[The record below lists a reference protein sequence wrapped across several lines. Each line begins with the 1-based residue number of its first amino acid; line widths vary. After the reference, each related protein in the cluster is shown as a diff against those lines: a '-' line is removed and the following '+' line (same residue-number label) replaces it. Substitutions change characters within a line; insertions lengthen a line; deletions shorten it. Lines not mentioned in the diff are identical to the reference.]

1 MGRARQLLLPG
12 AALVTALAAG
22 LAPALLPA
30 GTWLP
35 AALWHLVF
43 AVGALPM
50 ILAAMGYFVPVL
62 TRSGAAPRLLAVAP
76 LAALAAGAGIVG
88 FFVHGTPALR
98 LAAPWLALLAVAGFA
113 AWLAWRWRRCLG
125 RPNACLAWYAAAL
138 GLLALGLLAVAA
150 APYAP
155 EHGRALRAFHL
166 HINLLGFI
174 GVTALGT
181 LHVLLPTV
189 AGRPDPSAA
198 ARLALDLKWSAGGAF
213 LLALGTA
220 LASVPGAV
228 PTALAAPLALAG
240 AAAYAWPPLRLLS
253 HARRAWRRELVAAGN
268 TMPLLVAALAGLC
281 LALGAGCLHLF
292 GITAGAAALP
302 LFALAFLLP
311 LVSGAAGQLLPVWL
325 YPGVQDAWH
334 RASRKRLALG
344 ARARAAL
351 LPAGGVLA
359 ALGLAPGYVI
369 GVLGAVWLALAML
382 AVLLGRR

>member
-1 MGRARQLLLPG
+1 MSRARQLLLPG

-22 LAPALLPA
+22 LAPALQPA
-30 GTWLP
+30 GRWLP

-62 TRSGAAPRLLAVAP
+62 TRSGGTPRLLALAP

-88 FFVHGTPALR
+88 FFLHGTLALR
-98 LAAPWLALLAVAGFA
+98 LAAPWLALFAVALFA

-125 RPNACLAWYAAAL
+125 RPNPCLAWYAAAL
-138 GLLALGLLAVAA
+138 ALLALGLLAIAV

-155 EHGRALRAFHL
+155 EHSRALRAFHL
-166 HINLLGFI
+166 HINTLGFI

-189 AGRPDPSAA
+189 AGRPDPAAA

-213 LLALGTA
+213 VLALGTA
-220 LASVPGAV
+220 LAAVPGSLL
-228 PTALAAPLALAG
+228 LAAPLALAG
-240 AAAYAWPPLRLLS
+240 AAAYAWPLLRLMT
-253 HARRAWRRELVAAGN
+253 HAWRTWRRAIVAAGN
-268 TMPLLVAALAGLC
+268 TVPLLVAALAGLC
-281 LALGAGCLHLF
+281 LALGAGCLHAF
-292 GITAGAAALP
+292 EITTGAAALP
-302 LFALAFLLP
+302 LFAIAFLLP

-334 RASRKRLALG
+334 RASRKRLARG

-359 ALGLAPGYVI
+359 AAGQTSGYVI
-369 GVLGAVWLALAML
+369 GAIGALWLALAML
-382 AVLLGRR
+382 AVLFTKR